1 MARIREVGWSMTGLA
16 AMAAVALFVTAPRV
30 LDAHCQVP
38 CGIYDDPARIAE
50 LREDA
55 TTIEKAIAGINEL
68 ASKNDA
74 QSLNQAVR
82 WVTTKDGHADHA
94 IELVSAYFF
103 AQRVKPVAAGAE
115 GHDAYLKSL
124 AAHHAVI
131 VAAMKCKQNADAKV
145 VEDLRKAID
154 GIAGYYTK

>member
-55 TTIEKAIAGINEL
+55 TTIEKAIAGIN
-68 ASKNDA
+68 
-74 QSLNQAVR
+74 
-82 WVTTKDGHADHA
+82 
-94 IELVSAYFF
+94 
-103 AQRVKPVAAGAE
+103 
-115 GHDAYLKSL
+115 
-124 AAHHAVI
+124 
-131 VAAMKCKQNADAKV
+131 
-145 VEDLRKAID
+145 
-154 GIAGYYTK
+154 